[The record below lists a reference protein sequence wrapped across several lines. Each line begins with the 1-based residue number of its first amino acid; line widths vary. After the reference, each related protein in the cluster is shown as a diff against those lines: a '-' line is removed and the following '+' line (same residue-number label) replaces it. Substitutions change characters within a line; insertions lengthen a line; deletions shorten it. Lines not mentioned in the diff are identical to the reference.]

1 MYRKLRQLPQK
12 KICYFTLNK
21 NKYTTG
27 ISNYKIFMPV
37 CGCPNLHTWGDQ
49 WLFLPLI
56 HPSLQRSLSKEEDI
70 KRKYDG
76 EIQKL
81 HVEKVS
87 LTDQLEHALQER
99 NVAMQERNFVIQE
112 RNALALQLQQEYERA
127 ERQDSSNHCTICW
140 FQMAIKF

>member
-1 MYRKLRQLPQK
+1 M
-12 KICYFTLNK
+12 
-21 NKYTTG
+21 
-27 ISNYKIFMPV
+27 IFMPV
-37 CGCPNLHTWGDQ
+37 CTMQFCTLGGDEL
-49 WLFLPLI
+49 LFLPFI

-87 LTDQLEHALQER
+87 LTDQLEHAFQER
-99 NVAMQERNFVIQE
+99 NLAMQERNFVIQE

-127 ERQDSSNHCTICW
+127 ER
-140 FQMAIKF
+140 

>member
-1 MYRKLRQLPQK
+1 MQLPWEK
-12 KICYFTLNK
+12 LLPLPGN
-21 NKYTTG
+21 NKYG
-27 ISNYKIFMPV
+27 NDIHA
-37 CGCPNLHTWGDQ
+37 CLHICNSVHLGVTNCSS
-49 WLFLPLI
+49 FI

-87 LTDQLEHALQER
+87 LTDQLEHAFQER
-99 NVAMQERNFVIQE
+99 NLAMQERNFVIQE

-127 ERQDSSNHCTICW
+127 ER
-140 FQMAIKF
+140 